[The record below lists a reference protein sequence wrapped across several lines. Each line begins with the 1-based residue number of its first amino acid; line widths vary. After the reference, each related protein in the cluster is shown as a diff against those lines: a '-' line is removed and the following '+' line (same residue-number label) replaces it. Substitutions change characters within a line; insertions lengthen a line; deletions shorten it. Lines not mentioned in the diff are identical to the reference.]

1 VLTLS
6 LLGNVLLTA
15 VALVAVANGGGWR
28 KTPGIPRDV
37 TNRSLRITAGAAAV
51 EAVAGNA
58 PVMAAAEPF
67 HWAQLESADYRI
79 YIKKL
84 REAGCPE
91 ATIRDMIM
99 AEVDEVFAGRMR
111 DLVNPHVPQFWNLL
125 AEKEQFEKVVEEKS
139 KELNQLEEDRREML
153 RLLLGKDGQEFVEN
167 DDEAG
172 EAAEAERRQQ
182 LYGFLSPEKRG
193 QAMAIEDK
201 YQELIAEVYRTK
213 QTNDEKQRKVAEL
226 NEAKRLEWSQ
236 ILTAGELAE
245 LRARTSPHANLR
257 YSLAGFRASD
267 DELKAVVGVYEKYA
281 AARESREPNVD
292 QRVAQRAEALRLQ
305 REELL
310 ALMGEGRL
318 AEFERAQDN
327 DYQQLYRLGRNL
339 SISQET
345 VAGLYEQQKQAQ
357 ELARQLRADRGL
369 SQEERAQR
377 FSDLRERLENEFR
390 SAMGQTNYGMFR
402 RQGTGQWIDGLR

>member
-1 VLTLS
+1 MF
-6 LLGNVLLTA
+6 G
-15 VALVAVANGGGWR
+15 
-28 KTPGIPRDV
+28 KK
-37 TNRSLRITAGAAAV
+37 
-51 EAVAGNA
+51 
-58 PVMAAAEPF
+58 
-67 HWAQLESADYRI
+67 
-79 YIKKL
+79 KKL
-84 REAGCPE
+84 NKKKSTELGQLFKKQLDEA
-91 ATIRDMIM
+91 
-99 AEVDEVFAGRMR
+99 
-111 DLVNPHVPQFWNLL
+111 
-125 AEKEQFEKVVEEKS
+125 KEQFEKLVEEKA
-139 KELNQLEEDRREML
+139 KELNQLEDDRREML
-153 RLLLGKDGQEFVEN
+153 RLLLGKDGQDFVEN

-172 EAAEAERRQQ
+172 EAAGAARRQQ
-182 LYGFLSPEKRG
+182 LYGFLSPEKRR

-236 ILTAGELAE
+236 ILTAGELSE

-292 QRVAQRAEALRLQ
+292 LRVAQRAEALRLQ

-339 SISQET
+339 AISQET
-345 VAGLYEQQKQAQ
+345 VAALYEQQKQAQ
-357 ELARQLRADRGL
+357 ELARQWRADRGL

-377 FSDLRERLENEFR
+377 FSDLRERLEDEFR
-390 SAMGQTNYGMFR
+390 STLGQTNYGMFR